1 MYDPPMASKRP
12 GFRHTDPRVSRR
24 IAVASPIVV
33 ALLLATRGA
42 WADSEKTL
50 EGDVPTSGPDHFF
63 VPFEVPPGT
72 RELEIVHD
80 DLSDANILD
89 FGLDDAP
96 GYRGWG
102 GGTDEPV
109 IVNDKAASRA
119 YVPGPLDRG
128 GFRVVVGKAKIVASP
143 AKYRIVLRFRDVP
156 TLAPQT
162 ERKPY
167 APGPALR
174 TEARW
179 YAGDFHVHSKES
191 TDAKPSLDE
200 IAAFARSR
208 KLDFAEVSDH
218 NTVTQLDYFADA
230 QSKQSDFLFVPGIEF
245 TTYAGHA
252 NAIGATRFVDH
263 RIGQPGATIGAA
275 TDAVLAQGAV
285 FSINHPMLDLG
296 ELCIGCA
303 WKHDLLPEKI
313 GGYEIGTG
321 GQKEGA
327 RLFLDVTLASWEAL
341 LARGSHA
348 AALGG
353 GDDHTAGKG
362 TGAFASPIGSPTT
375 LVYARELS
383 VPAILDAVLRGHT
396 VVKLQGPEDPMVEL
410 GAESTSAPGPQVLPG
425 DTIAV
430 RSMRFSAKVTG
441 GLGQRVRFV
450 RNGTPEAEVEITSD
464 PFVAYD
470 LVSADSARETRVR
483 AEVLVDEKP
492 RTVTSHV
499 FVRFDAAGPE
509 APASPKD
516 EDVGGGCSSGPTPR
530 EPGSSAPIVP
540 GIAIMALVAS
550 VSAARSRFRPA
561 KPRK

>member
-1 MYDPPMASKRP
+1 MRPSAS
-12 GFRHTDPRVSRR
+12 RVSLRTM
-24 IAVASPIVV
+24 VTASA
-33 ALLLATRGA
+33 ALALALASRSA
-42 WADSEKTL
+42 RADSEKL
-50 EGDVPTSGPDHFF
+50 IEGDVPSGGPDHFF

-72 RELEIVHD
+72 REIEIVHD

-89 FGLDDAP
+89 FGLDDAA

-102 GGTDEPV
+102 GGTEEPV
-109 IVNDKAASRA
+109 VVNEKAASRA

-128 GFRVVVGKAKIVASP
+128 GFKVVVGKAKIKASP
-143 AKYRIVLRFRDVP
+143 AKYRILVRFRDTP

-162 ERKPY
+162 ERKPF

-208 KLDFAEVSDH
+208 RLDFVEVSDH

-230 QSKQSDFLFVPGIEF
+230 QSRQSDFLFVPGIEL

-296 ELCIGCA
+296 DVCIGCA
-303 WKHDLLPEKI
+303 WKHELLPEKI

-327 RLFLDVTLASWEAL
+327 RLFLDATLASWEAL
-341 LARGSHA
+341 LERGSHA

-383 VPAILDAVLRGHT
+383 VPAILDAVLRGRT

-410 GAESTSAPGPQVLPG
+410 GTESTSGPSALPG
-425 DTIAV
+425 DTLAV
-430 RSMRFSAKVTG
+430 RSVRFTAEVSG
-441 GLGQRVRFV
+441 GVGQRVRFV
-450 RNGTPEAEVEITSD
+450 RNGIPEAEQDVTSD
-464 PFVAYD
+464 PFVAS
-470 LVSADSARETRVR
+470 LVVTADAARETRVR

-499 FVRFDAAGPE
+499 FVRFDPQGPE
-509 APASPKD
+509 AANPSG
-516 EDVGGGCSSGPTPR
+516 EDLGGGCAVGSTARGDGLRTPL
-530 EPGSSAPIVP
+530 GALVPIAV
-540 GIAIMALVAS
+540 ALVAWGS
-550 VSAARSRFRPA
+550 FRWRRARVRLE
-561 KPRK
+561 K

>member
-1 MYDPPMASKRP
+1 MPHERP
-12 GFRHTDPRVSRR
+12 GFPRTRPFASRVSLRGM
-24 IAVASPIVV
+24 VTASA
-33 ALLLATRGA
+33 ALALVLASRSSR
-42 WADSEKTL
+42 ADSEKL
-50 EGDVPTSGPDHFF
+50 IEGDVPSKGPDHFF

-72 RELEIVHD
+72 REIEIAHD

-89 FGLDDAP
+89 FGLDDAA

-109 IVNDKAASRA
+109 VVNEKAASRA

-128 GFRVVVGKAKIVASP
+128 GFKVVVGKAKIVASP
-143 AKYRIVLRFRDVP
+143 AKYRILVRFRDTP

-162 ERKPY
+162 ERKPF

-179 YAGDFHVHSKES
+179 YAGDFHVHSSES

-208 KLDFAEVSDH
+208 KLDFVEVSDH

-230 QSKQSDFLFVPGIEF
+230 QARQSDFLFVPGIEF

-263 RIGQPGATIGAA
+263 RIGQPSATIGAA

-296 ELCIGCA
+296 DVCIGCA
-303 WKHDLLPEKI
+303 WKHELFPEKI

-327 RLFLDVTLASWEAL
+327 RLFLDATLASWEAL
-341 LARGSHA
+341 LERGSHA

-383 VPAILDAVLRGHT
+383 VPAILDAVLRGRT

-410 GAESTSAPGPQVLPG
+410 GTESTSGPSALPG
-425 DTIAV
+425 DTLAV
-430 RSMRFSAKVTG
+430 RSVRFTAEVSG
-441 GLGQRVRFV
+441 GVGHRVRFV
-450 RNGTPEAEVEITSD
+450 RNGIPEAEQDVTSD
-464 PFVAYD
+464 PFVAS
-470 LVSADSARETRVR
+470 LVVTADAARETRVR

-499 FVRFDAAGPE
+499 FVRFDPQGPE
-509 APASPKD
+509 AATPSG
-516 EDVGGGCSSGPTPR
+516 EDLGGGCAVGSAARGEGLKTPL
-530 EPGSSAPIVP
+530 GALVPIAV
-540 GIAIMALVAS
+540 ALVAWGS
-550 VSAARSRFRPA
+550 LRWRRARVRLE
-561 KPRK
+561 K

>member
-1 MYDPPMASKRP
+1 MLPERP
-12 GFRHTDPRVSRR
+12 GFPRPWSALRR
-24 IAVASPIVV
+24 ASLRTKVTSSAVL
-33 ALLLATRGA
+33 ALLLASRA
-42 WADSEKTL
+42 AHADSEKL
-50 EGDVPTSGPDHFF
+50 IEGDVPTGAPDHFF
-63 VPFEVPPGT
+63 VPFDVPPGT
-72 RELEIVHD
+72 REIEIVHD
-80 DLSDANILD
+80 DLSEANILD
-89 FGLDDAP
+89 FGLDDAA

-109 IVNDKAASRA
+109 VVNEKAASRA

-128 GFRVVVGKAKIVASP
+128 GFKVVVGKAKIVASP
-143 AKYRIVLRFRDVP
+143 AKYRILVRFRDAP

-162 ERKPY
+162 ERKPFV
-167 APGPALR
+167 PGPALR

-208 KLDFAEVSDH
+208 KLDFVEVSDH
-218 NTVTQLDYFADA
+218 NTVTQLDYFVDA
-230 QSKQSDFLFVPGIEF
+230 QSRQSDFLFVPGVEF

-263 RIGQPGATIGAA
+263 RIGQPGATIEAA

-296 ELCIGCA
+296 DVCIGCA
-303 WKHDLLPEKI
+303 WKHTLLPEKI

-327 RLFLDVTLASWEAL
+327 RLFLDATLASWEAL
-341 LARGSHA
+341 LDRGSHA

-383 VPAILDAVLRGHT
+383 VPAILDAVLRGRT
-396 VVKLQGPEDPMVEL
+396 VVKLQGPDDPMVEL
-410 GAESTSAPGPQVLPG
+410 GTEATSPGLSALPG
-425 DTIAV
+425 DTLAARSV
-430 RSMRFSAKVTG
+430 RFTAKVTG

-450 RNGTPEAEVEITSD
+450 RNGTPEAEQDVTRD
-464 PFVAYD
+464 PFVASF
-470 LVSADSARETRVR
+470 VVAADAARETRVR

-499 FVRFDAAGPE
+499 FLRFDAQGPE
-509 APASPKD
+509 AASAAGD
-516 EDVGGGCSSGPTPR
+516 EDLGGGCSV
-530 EPGSSAPIVP
+530 GSSPKDGTSTP
-540 GIAIMALVAS
+540 LVAFAPL
-550 VSAARSRFRPA
+550 AAGLVRLVLRRRA
-561 KPRK
+561 VHDRLRK

>member
-1 MYDPPMASKRP
+1 MPS
-12 GFRHTDPRVSRR
+12 G
-24 IAVASPIVV
+24 
-33 ALLLATRGA
+33 
-42 WADSEKTL
+42 
-50 EGDVPTSGPDHFF
+50 GPDHFF

-72 RELEIVHD
+72 REIEIVHD
-80 DLSDANILD
+80 DLSEVNILD
-89 FGLDDAP
+89 FGLDDEA

-109 IVNDKAASRA
+109 VVNEKAASRA

-143 AKYRIVLRFRDVP
+143 AKYRILVRFRDAP
-156 TLAPQT
+156 TLAPQI
-162 ERKPY
+162 ERRPF

-208 KLDFAEVSDH
+208 KLDFVEVSDH

-230 QSKQSDFLFVPGIEF
+230 QSRQSDFLFVPGIEL

-296 ELCIGCA
+296 DLCIGCA
-303 WKHDLLPEKI
+303 WKHELLPEKI

-327 RLFLDVTLASWEAL
+327 RLFLDATLASWEAL
-341 LARGSHA
+341 LERGSHA

-383 VPAILDAVLRGHT
+383 VPAILDAVLRGRT

-410 GAESTSAPGPQVLPG
+410 GTEASSPDLSALPG
-425 DTIAV
+425 DTVAV
-430 RSMRFSAKVTG
+430 RSVRFSAKVEG
-441 GLGQRVRFV
+441 GIGQRVRFV
-450 RNGTPEAEVEITSD
+450 RNGTPEAEQDVTSD
-464 PFVAYD
+464 PFVASF
-470 LVSADSARETRVR
+470 VVVADAARETRVR

-499 FVRFDAAGPE
+499 FVRFDPQGPE
-509 APASPKD
+509 AATSSSD
-516 EDVGGGCSSGPTPR
+516 EVLGGGCDVGSTPR
-530 EPGSSAPIVP
+530 EGTAPPLVP
-540 GIAIMALVAS
+540 FAAALVAW
-550 VSAARSRFRPA
+550 VSFRVRRSRDRLE
-561 KPRK
+561 K